1 MTKKKDSSRRGSK
14 FEDFLAEQ
22 GLLKEVNATATKR
35 VNALH
40 QSQGMRSFE
49 AWKRKQLKDPAV
61 KAEYDAL
68 EAEFALA
75 RKRIAAKVK
84 RKSRA

>member
-1 MTKKKDSSRRGSK
+1 MKTKKKNPHRGAK
-14 FEDFLAEQ
+14 FEDYLAEE
-22 GLLKEVNATATKR
+22 GLLKEVNATAKKR
-35 VNALH
+35 IEAVYGD
-40 QSQGMRSFE
+40 QGLRSFE

-75 RKRIAAKVK
+75 RKRIAAAVK
-84 RKSRA
+84 RKR